1 MNLFIWANKPP
12 QKEVYYKVGLALD
25 DHATLIGSELVMAV
39 LKEENTQKKL
49 FLRGLHM
56 FGRNPSRADTVLCN
70 SDVSQIHASI
80 RWNGKTWE
88 ITDHSRNGTLLDG
101 RRLVAN
107 EKTALATGQTIRFSL
122 ACETGW
128 VVETLDPPCPML
140 LPANEEAPVILLQG
154 FHFLPDEDAALASV
168 YLSAGSQWM
177 WEDEQGH
184 RILHDGDMVMVG
196 DQTWKF
202 NASNE
207 IEVTSDLRLQSPPA
221 LRTVLFDFAV
231 SQNEEHIYLS
241 IAIDGNV
248 INLGERTHHYSL
260 LILARKRFED
270 AERGI
275 DVASQGWISVDDLS
289 RMLGLD
295 APHVNTLLF
304 RGRNQIARECPD
316 ESSLSNV
323 IERRRGEV
331 RFGAFRFQIVRG
343 VQVEAVFEPPVSL
356 TLLGR

>member
-1 MNLFIWANKPP
+1 
-12 QKEVYYKVGLALD
+12 
-25 DHATLIGSELVMAV
+25 MAV
-39 LKEENTQKKL
+39 LKEENTHKKL

-56 FGRNPSRADTVLCN
+56 FGRNPSRADTVLGN

-107 EKTALATGQTIRFSL
+107 EKTALAAGQTIRFSL
-122 ACETGW
+122 ASESGW
-128 VVETLDPPCPML
+128 VVENLDPPCPML
-140 LPANEEAPVILLQG
+140 LPASEDESVILLQG
-154 FHFLPDEDAALASV
+154 FHFLPDEDTAQASV

-177 WEDEQGH
+177 WEDEEGH
-184 RILHDGDMVMVG
+184 RVLHDGDMVMVG
-196 DQTWKF
+196 DQTWQF

-207 IEVTSDLRLQSPPA
+207 IEVTSDLRLQAAPA